1 MSDLT
6 RFRKR
11 LRNVERSGYHLTA
24 LIDELKAEIAE
35 QGVGPTRSQEQRMIW
50 LAKIRDER
58 RLEYLQVRDKL
69 RAEERRLISD
79 PNGFLRF
86 T

>member
-1 MSDLT
+1 LSDLS

-11 LRNVERSGYHLTA
+11 LGSIERSGRHIGA
-24 LIDELKAEIAE
+24 LIAELQVEIAE
-35 QGVGPTRSQEQRMIW
+35 QGGGPTRSQEQRMIW
-50 LAKIRDER
+50 LTKIRDER

>member
-1 MSDLT
+1 
-6 RFRKR
+6 
-11 LRNVERSGYHLTA
+11 
-24 LIDELKAEIAE
+24 
-35 QGVGPTRSQEQRMIW
+35 MIW
-50 LAKIRDER
+50 LTKIRDER